1 MSWNGEFNRAA
12 FAAESAARATSFGFV
27 DLQMHLGGAL
37 MFALLKVYVWV
48 TGAARAAW
56 RHRASYRIR
65 KELTGLNDQ
74 VLDDIG
80 IARNDI
86 AAVSRLSAA
95 DPGTSFRNFTR

>member
-1 MSWNGEFNRAA
+1 MSWNGEVNRAA
-12 FAAESAARATSFGFV
+12 VVAGSTARAASFGFV

-48 TGAARAAW
+48 TGAPRAAW
-56 RHRASYRIR
+56 RRRASHRIR
-65 KELTGLNDQ
+65 KELTELNDQ

-80 IARNDI
+80 IARKDI

-95 DPGTSFRNFTR
+95 DPGTSFRNFAR